1 MPSIKLTLAYDGTAY
16 AGWQFQPG
24 QADSPGGVGRSPG
37 PHHRRVDPH
46 RWPVG
51 GPMAGVHAEG
61 QVVSFSCASRL
72 APEVLQRA
80 LNAELPPDIAVRDAC
95 RVADGFHATHDALRK
110 RYRYVIHDG
119 AVRDVFRLRYCWHF
133 RKRLDTAAMQR
144 AGPDARRHARLCQ
157 LPDDRLRARH
167 YGPHHLR
174 PPGRPQ
180 PPRAGRSGHPRS
192 RGRRLPLQHGPHDC
206 RHAGP
211 HRYRQAARDLGGRG
225 PPSLRP
231 PRRRANRTGARTV
244 SLEGFLS
251 GRGYGAGERAGE

>member
-24 QADSPGGVGRSPG
+24 QPTLQGALEEALARITGESIRTVASGRT
-37 PHHRRVDPH
+37 D
-46 RWPVG
+46 
-51 GPMAGVHAEG
+51 AGVHAEG

-144 AGPDARRHARLCQ
+144 AGQTLVGTHDFASFQTTGSERATTVRTIFDLQVARS
-157 LPDDRLRARH
+157 LPGQGDQVILEVEADGFLYNMVRTIVGTLVPIGTGKRPETWAAEVLQACDRRA
-167 YGPHHLR
+167 
-174 PPGRPQ
+174 
-180 PPRAGRSGHPRS
+180 
-192 RGRRLPLQHGPHDC
+192 
-206 RHAGP
+206 AGP
-211 HRYRQAARDLGGRG
+211 TAPARGLFLWKVFYPAED
-225 PPSLRP
+225 
-231 PRRRANRTGARTV
+231 TGQ
-244 SLEGFLS
+244 G
-251 GRGYGAGERAGE
+251 RAGE